1 MDYNYVRM
9 RNAESRGDAELAAKY
24 RALYKK
30 GKSGADSNILNWLIA
45 LLLSVAVALGIYI
58 AAVGIGNTAVPEPEP
73 EPEQPAEETVIEE
86 EPDYVSRPDD
96 GTGTENGEN
105 P

>member
-9 RNAESRGDAELAAKY
+9 RNAESRGDEELAAKY

-30 GKSGADSNILNWLIA
+30 GKSGADSHILNLLIV
-45 LLLSVAVALGIYI
+45 LLISVAVALGIYI
-58 AAVGIGNTAVPEPEP
+58 MAVGIGNTAVPEPEP
-73 EPEQPAEETVIEE
+73 EQPREETVIEE
-86 EPDYVSRPDD
+86 PDYVTRPDD
-96 GTGTENGEN
+96 GTGNGEN